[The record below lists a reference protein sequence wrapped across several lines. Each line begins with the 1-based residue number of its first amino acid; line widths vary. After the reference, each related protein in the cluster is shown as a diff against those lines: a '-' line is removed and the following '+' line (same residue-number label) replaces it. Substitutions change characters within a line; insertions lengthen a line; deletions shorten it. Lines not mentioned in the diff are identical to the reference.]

1 MTKTHLRLTLD
12 SASNHPVTEKQIEII
27 AKALNG
33 WFQDADFTL
42 TTNDDGLRLQA
53 GQLERN
59 RATAALNDWE
69 AQAVTQ
75 MLSSESPV
83 RLINADGD
91 KVRIHRLK
99 KKLPRGVILQSKRAG
114 NYLLVNS

>member
-12 SASNHPVTEKQIEII
+12 SASNHSVTEKQIQII
-27 AKALNG
+27 AKALNK
-33 WFQDADFTL
+33 WFQDAEFTL
-42 TTNDDGLRLQA
+42 TPSDDGLRLQS